1 MSHSKIDHLGN
12 EAHEEAADSSAPF
25 WRRWSTRKANAA
37 AVQEDKP
44 TATVPATEDLS
55 LGKETL
61 TDADMPVLASLDEHS
76 DYSVFFSPK
85 VSEELR
91 RLALRKLFHSPKFN
105 VTDGLDDYNENY
117 THFAGLGNRVTQ
129 DMRHRIQV
137 AAERLAKPAATNETQ
152 PEIGQE
158 QDTVALHASLSP
170 SDPAAPETP
179 SAAPQE
185 RQPT

>member
-1 MSHSKIDHLGN
+1 VQADKQK
-12 EAHEEAADSSAPF
+12 AKAPAAEDSS
-25 WRRWSTRKANAA
+25 
-37 AVQEDKP
+37 
-44 TATVPATEDLS
+44 TAGES
-55 LGKETL
+55 L
-61 TDADMPVLASLDEHS
+61 TDADMPALAALDEDS

-117 THFAGLGNRVTQ
+117 THFASLGDRLTQ
-129 DMRHRIQV
+129 DMRHRLQV
-137 AAERLAKPAATNETQ
+137 EAKRLAKPETTIEAQ
-152 PEIGQE
+152 PE
-158 QDTVALHASLSP
+158 TVQKPDDIALQASP
-170 SDPAAPETP
+170 SSHDNAAPATP